1 MSNEETNKTVRKKG
15 EPPKPNFQKPLNAKS
30 SVKKVIAV
38 MSGKGGVGKS
48 SVTSLLAVAAQNAG
62 LQAAILDADITGPSI
77 PQAFGIH
84 EKAVSD
90 GEVIFPAETGKG
102 IKVMST
108 NLLLDHETDP
118 VIWRGPVVA
127 NMVQQFWTDVL
138 WKDIDVMFVDMPP
151 GTGDV
156 PLTVFQSLAVDGIV
170 VVTSPQQLV
179 SMIVNKAVNMSEKM
193 DIPIYGIIEN
203 MSYFKC
209 DACGKE
215 HKIFGEGHVEEIA
228 VNYGID
234 IVAKLPIEPQVAA
247 AFDAGQMETVDCEA
261 LNIITGQFGQIFR

>member
-1 MSNEETNKTVRKKG
+1 
-15 EPPKPNFQKPLNAKS
+15 
-30 SVKKVIAV
+30 

-77 PQAFGIH
+77 PQAFGVH

-90 GEVIFPAETGKG
+90 GELIYPAETGKG
-102 IKVMST
+102 IKLMST

-118 VIWRGPVVA
+118 VIWRGPIVA

-215 HKIFGEGHVEEIA
+215 HKIFGEGHVSEIA
-228 VNYGID
+228 AAYGID
-234 IVAKLPIEPQVAA
+234 IVTKLPIEPQVAS
-247 AFDAGQMETVDCEA
+247 AFDAGAMETVDCES
-261 LNIITGQFGQIFR
+261 LNIISREFASIFK